1 MINHNKEFE
10 GKSVVVTGAAAGMGL
25 KITEGFL
32 EKVAVVVAVDRCLCL
47 IDDPYLKWKR

>member
-1 MINHNKEFE
+1 MEI
-10 GKSVVVTGAAAGMGL
+10 AGMGL

-32 EKVAVVVAVDRCLCL
+32 LYVAVVVAVDRCLCL